1 VRVNTLLTALATV
14 VNQLLAEMVE
24 VAIVVLIAKEKMLF

>member
-1 VRVNTLLTALATV
+1 MRVNTLLTALATV